1 MIVGRSAEN
10 IGRSF
15 EFCYM
20 KLLSRF
26 LSLFK
31 RERSGEIR
39 FSPEEYEGMY
49 VIVGLGNPGREY
61 ANTRHNA
68 GYMVLDIL
76 AERFNIDIKRHN
88 FRSVFGEG
96 RIGSQK
102 VVLAKPETFMNNSG
116 FAVRDL
122 LNWYK
127 VEHDHLIIVYDDA
140 DIPVGTLRMREK
152 GSAGTHNG
160 MKSIVYQLG
169 FDDFPRV
176 RVGIGGAAHGMIGHV
191 LGAFSDEEAPEVKKA
206 LSAAAS
212 AVELIVSGS
221 MQEAQAKYNHKGKN
235 NPKPKAPDSPEVKD

>member
-1 MIVGRSAEN
+1 MCLA
-10 IGRSF
+10 
-15 EFCYM
+15 
-20 KLLSRF
+20 KLKE
-26 LSLFK
+26 LFK
-31 RERSGEIR
+31 KKDDGQVR

-68 GYMVLDIL
+68 GYMALDIL
-76 AERFNIDIKRHN
+76 ADRFDIDIKRHN

-96 RIGSQK
+96 RIGSEK

-127 VEHDHLIIVYDDA
+127 VEHDHLIVVYDDA

-152 GSAGTHNG
+152 GSAGSHNG

-176 RVGIGGAAHGMIGHV
+176 RIGIGGAEHGMVGHV
-191 LGAFSDEEAPEVKKA
+191 LGPFSEEEQPEVKKA
-206 LSAAAS
+206 LTDAADAL
-212 AVELIVSGS
+212 ELIVKGRL
-221 MQEAQAKYNHKGKN
+221 QEAQARFNHKGKN
-235 NPKPKAPDSPEVKD
+235 NPKKEQ

>member
-1 MIVGRSAEN
+1 M
-10 IGRSF
+10 
-15 EFCYM
+15 CL
-20 KLLSRF
+20 KF
-26 LSLFK
+26 LKDLFGK
-31 RERSGEIR
+31 GGDGQVR
-39 FSPEEYEGMY
+39 FSPGEFEGMY
-49 VIVGLGNPGREY
+49 LIVGLGNPGREY

-68 GYMVLDIL
+68 GYMALDIL
-76 AERFNIDIKRHN
+76 AERFGIDIRRHN

-96 RIGSQK
+96 RIGSEK

-127 VEHDHLIIVYDDA
+127 VGHDHLIVVYDDA

-176 RVGIGGAAHGMIGHV
+176 RVGIGGAEHGMIGHV
-191 LGAFSDEEAPEVKKA
+191 LGAFSDEEQPAVKAA
-206 LSAAAS
+206 LEDAAT
-212 AVELIVSGS
+212 AVELIVKGR
-221 MQEAQAKYNHKGKN
+221 MQEAQARFNHKGKN
-235 NPKPKAPDSPEVKD
+235 NPKKENPPD

>member
-1 MIVGRSAEN
+1 MRTVVRAISDGRPN
-10 IGRSF
+10 FIMCLKF
-15 EFCYM
+15 F
-20 KLLSRF
+20 KD
-26 LSLFK
+26 LFK
-31 RERSGEIR
+31 KNDGQVKFR
-39 FSPEEYEGMY
+39 PEEFEGMY

-61 ANTRHNA
+61 ADTRHNA
-68 GYMVLDIL
+68 GYMALDIL
-76 AERFNIDIKRHN
+76 AERFNIDIRRHN

-96 RIGSQK
+96 RIGAEK

-127 VEHDHLIIVYDDA
+127 ADHDHLIVVYDDA

-176 RVGIGGAAHGMIGHV
+176 RIGIGGAEHGMVGHV
-191 LGAFSDEEAPEVKKA
+191 LGAFSEEEKPEVRQA
-206 LSAAAS
+206 LSDAAS
-212 AVELIVSGS
+212 AVELIVKGQ
-221 MQEAQAKYNHKGKN
+221 MQEAQARYNHKGKN
-235 NPKPKAPDSPEVKD
+235 NPKKAE

>member
-1 MIVGRSAEN
+1 M
-10 IGRSF
+10 
-15 EFCYM
+15 
-20 KLLSRF
+20 
-26 LSLFK
+26 
-31 RERSGEIR
+31 R

-68 GYMVLDIL
+68 GYMALDIL
-76 AERFNIDIKRHN
+76 ADRFNIDIARHN
-88 FRSVFGEG
+88 FRSVYGEG
-96 RIGSQK
+96 RIGSEK

-127 VEHDHLIIVYDDA
+127 VDHDHLIIVYDDA

-152 GSAGTHNG
+152 GSAGSHNG

-176 RVGIGGAAHGMIGHV
+176 RIGIGGAAHGMIGHV
-191 LGAFSDEEAPEVKKA
+191 LGAFSEEEAPEVKKA
-206 LSAAAS
+206 LSDAAS
-212 AVELIVSGS
+212 AVELIVRGQ

-235 NPKPKAPDSPEVKD
+235 NPKKVEETVKE